1 MHFCTYGKRALT
13 CLCFPAPEQLQE
25 GQRMHVVPL
34 TVSVNAVLNYKLGRP
49 LTALSIN
56 RLPSKHPNTF
66 QRNKE
71 QSLFWDSARKDADK
85 AQTRLRFT
93 SLASS
98 LALQNNKS
106 PTHTGVHLPKQQ
118 CSRKQP
124 HGVYIVCSR
133 YRKPPSRMESVRLN
147 GEPPHV

>member
-56 RLPSKHPNTF
+56 RLPSKHSDTF

-71 QSLFWDSARKDADK
+71 QSLFWDSARKDADT

-98 LALQNNKS
+98 LALPNNKS
-106 PTHTGVHLPKQQ
+106 PTHTGVHLQNNSAHES
-118 CSRKQP
+118 SRTAFTLSAAD
-124 HGVYIVCSR
+124 I
-133 YRKPPSRMESVRLN
+133 ENRLQ
-147 GEPPHV
+147 GWSL